1 MEMNRPAIKQEAR
14 NLMGSASPN
23 PILVGLVF
31 VLIIYVLN
39 TLCVKLTGVQVSV
52 SDYSN
57 ALISGDYGYFE
68 DIVRDYHPGAFA
80 VILDIALRLTTVVV
94 SAGFVIFCMNTARH
108 MSCGYGNLLDGF
120 GIFFRIIWLDILIS
134 IFIALWSLLLVV
146 PGIIAAYRYR
156 MALFLLLDNPEKSA
170 LACISESKRM
180 MTGHKA
186 ELFVMDLSFIGWY
199 ILEIIPFVS
208 IWVTPYTQLSYVLYY
223 EALRNSAGYAPGN
236 NY

>member
-1 MEMNRPAIKQEAR
+1 
-14 NLMGSASPN
+14 MG
-23 PILVGLVF
+23 
-31 VLIIYVLN
+31 
-39 TLCVKLTGVQVSV
+39 
-52 SDYSN
+52 
-57 ALISGDYGYFE
+57 
-68 DIVRDYHPGAFA
+68 
-80 VILDIALRLTTVVV
+80 
-94 SAGFVIFCMNTARH
+94 
-108 MSCGYGNLLDGF
+108 
-120 GIFFRIIWLDILIS
+120 

-180 MTGHKA
+180 MTGRKA

-208 IWVTPYTQLSYVLYY
+208 IWVTPYTQLSYVIYY